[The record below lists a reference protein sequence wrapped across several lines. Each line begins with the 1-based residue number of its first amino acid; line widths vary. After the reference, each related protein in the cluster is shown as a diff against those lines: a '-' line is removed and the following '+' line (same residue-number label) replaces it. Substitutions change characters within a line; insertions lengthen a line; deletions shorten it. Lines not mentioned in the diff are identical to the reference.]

1 MKPDDL
7 RIVASL
13 LRAERIAALATLRD
27 GWPFASMVAFAP
39 EADFSG
45 FLMHLSSLSP
55 HTRHL
60 AADSRASL
68 LITERDDGREDPQTL
83 ARITLI
89 GQVAQLAPDAAE
101 YRAACDL
108 YGARLPASA
117 MLFDFADRLRRVVA
131 HRDNAFRRR
140 VCAGLH
146 TQYRTTQGLCSF
158 SRAIMCADSLCAI
171 ETARGAGLRAVIL
184 CSRAIKTTRFDLF
197 LVLLKKLR
205 LTSSSRKNAP
215 FFNSR

>member
-27 GWPFASMVAFAP
+27 GGPFASMVAFAP

-45 FLMHLSSLSP
+45 FLMHLSALSP

-68 LITERDDGREDPQTL
+68 LITEHDDGREDPQTL

-89 GQVAQLAPDAAE
+89 GQVAQLARDAAE
-101 YRAACDL
+101 YRVACDL

-117 MLFDFADRLRRVVA
+117 MLFDFADFSMFRLVPSEARFVGGFARA
-131 HRDNAFRRR
+131 YTLNTAQLKD
-140 VCAGLH
+140 CAALAA
-146 TQYRTTQGLCSF
+146 Q
-158 SRAIMCADSLCAI
+158 
-171 ETARGAGLRAVIL
+171 
-184 CSRAIKTTRFDLF
+184 
-197 LVLLKKLR
+197 
-205 LTSSSRKNAP
+205 
-215 FFNSR
+215 